1 MAGGQ
6 VQLVGLD
13 VAAAKVGDA
22 GDLGCVTGQPAGEL
36 AQHALHAHHGRG
48 PQRQAHLSDV
58 AGQGGRQLRRRRRPL
73 RGPLGRAVR
82 AGLAGSGAEH
92 AEVEQGGLQ
101 SEQRRAQRPRA
112 VAAGP
117 VAADGGGQR
126 LPALVDDGLGHLP
139 GAQPGDRGHLGQRRP
154 LQAGHDRAEAEPG
167 GGGGEPLVERP
178 VMAGGDLTEIRTAG
192 HQVIG
197 AGTQPS
203 RHDQPADHPPVL
215 QRQGALGGQR
225 QAGPALGPD
234 PGEEHAGH
242 RRDRVPGEHP
252 GGHQVGPVGIDQV
265 LHAGAPGR

>member
-1 MAGGQ
+1 M
-6 VQLVGLD
+6 QLVGLD

-22 GDLGCVTGQPAGEL
+22 GDLRGAAGQPAGEL
-36 AQHALHAHHGRG
+36 AQHALDAHHGRG
-48 PQRQAHLSDV
+48 PQRQAHLGDV
-58 AGQGGRQLRRRRRPL
+58 AGQSGRQLRCRRCPL
-73 RGPLGRAVR
+73 RGPLGRAIR
-82 AGLAGSGAEH
+82 AGLAGSSAEH

-101 SEQRRAQRPRA
+101 SEQCRAQRSGT

-139 GAQPGDRGHLGQRRP
+139 GAKPGQCGHLGQRRP
-154 LQAGHDRAEAEPG
+154 LQAGHDRAEAELG
-167 GGGGEPLVERP
+167 GSGGETLVEHP
-178 VMAGGDLTEIRTAG
+178 VMAGGDLTEIGAAG

-197 AGTQPS
+197 AGTQPT

-242 RRDRVPGEHP
+242 RGDRVASEHP
-252 GGHQVGPVGIDQV
+252 GGHQVGAVGIDQV
-265 LHAGAPGR
+265 LDAGAAGR